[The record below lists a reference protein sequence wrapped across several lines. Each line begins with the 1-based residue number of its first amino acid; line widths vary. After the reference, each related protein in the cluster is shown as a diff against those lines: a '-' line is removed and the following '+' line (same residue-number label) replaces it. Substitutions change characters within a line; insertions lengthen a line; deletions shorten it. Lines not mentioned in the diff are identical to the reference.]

1 MNKLKIDILKQ
12 GVHMKKIITLAIAS
26 LVTGTAMANEPGKTD
41 TGIDYNKIEVNYI
54 AATISNSTWD
64 GYYTSGSFLV
74 SENVFLLV
82 NFATISRLGATREKT
97 NIGLGYR
104 FPVGSSAD
112 LFSTLTYY
120 SQTNDFSQTNNYSVT
135 TKTTNEG
142 GNWGLGVR
150 SKLSADADA
159 SAVYNYISAGSQT
172 YNNYTISLKYNVT
185 ESIFATGGY
194 TWQTGSSSATAY
206 LVGAGVRF

>member
-1 MNKLKIDILKQ
+1 
-12 GVHMKKIITLAIAS
+12 MKKIVALAVAS
-26 LVTGTAMANEPGKTD
+26 LVSTMALANEPGKTD
-41 TGIDYNKIEVNYI
+41 TGLDYNKIEINYI
-54 AATISNSTWD
+54 AATISKSTWD

-74 SENVFLLV
+74 SENVFLLG
-82 NFATISRLGATREKT
+82 NFASISRLGATREKT

-120 SQTNDFSQTNNYSVT
+120 SQTNDFSQTDNYTVT
-135 TKTTNEG
+135 TKTTIEG

-150 SKLSADADA
+150 SKLSPDADV

-206 LVGAGVRF
+206 LVGAGLRF